1 MSSHSYPD
9 EIGSKWFIILDGNR
23 WRRGLSIGCWPSQD
37 ELDQTKRERLPRLRL
52 RDRQQGRL
60 LVFRMYSSPR
70 GKKNPNKAAQTN
82 PSKASSRI
90 LSQRGFVEYL
100 NAGVAAGGFEFLS
113 TPDTGIHQHAIHLWV
128 RIDQAEKWTDTHTH
142 THTRTLH
149 HSQDPNP
156 ELRLETNRKSRGLSK
171 TDIVHRIGFR
181 QQGRGGK
188 RVAPFCALPSTG
200 KQKKGRLV

>member
-90 LSQRGFVEYL
+90 LSQRGSVEYL

-113 TPDTGIHQHAIHLWV
+113 TPDTGIHQHAHPPLGPN
-128 RIDQAEKWTDTHTH
+128 RSSGKMNRHTH
-142 THTRTLH
+142 IHTHSPSLTG
-149 HSQDPNP
+149 S
-156 ELRLETNRKSRGLSK
+156 KSR
-171 TDIVHRIGFR
+171 I
-181 QQGRGGK
+181 
-188 RVAPFCALPSTG
+188 APWD
-200 KQKKGRLV
+200 KQEE